1 MMRKLV
7 FLFISVPIA
16 VALILLSV
24 ANRKPITMSLD
35 PFRPENPAFAIEL
48 PFFVYLFAA
57 LIIGLLFGGFVTWM
71 RQGKH
76 RKNAREQRLEASKW
90 KNDFEEQ
97 KIRADELAAEKATNL
112 LGLPSKSGTNASE
125 EAA

>member
-24 ANRKPITMSLD
+24 ANRTPVTMSLD
-35 PFRPENPAFAIEL
+35 PFRPESPAFAITL
-48 PFFVYLFAA
+48 PFFAYVFSA
-57 LIIGLLFGGFVTWM
+57 LIIGLILGSVVTWL

-76 RKNAREQRLEASKW
+76 RKRAREERAQANKW
-90 KNDFEEQ
+90 KAESEEQ
-97 KIRADELAAEKATNL
+97 KKRAEELTAEKTSNL
-112 LGLPSKSGTNASE
+112 LNLPVTEPVTEK
-125 EAA
+125 AA